1 MNSDTVFSLLK
12 LEAWH
17 SSKSTTRMSRRV
29 SVLKLLAW
37 PPVPGT
43 RGPSRK
49 LASSSASRWSAGLA
63 PDPVALAT
71 VPLLPPGGA
80 STPLVPILNPSCCLE
95 LFTVK
100 LFTAH
105 HHFARCCGCAPLR
118 LHPHY
123 PLLLLSHP
131 DIMSVKSEIEKLLLN
146 IGIDRTFCFY
156 RTSVTYIIK
165 SKIKDDFQKFLVLK
179 CLCKYV
185 ECKTLNNSALCNSS
199 PVNMV
204 ITLRSYWRL
213 LQTFDGRK
221 IKSWVV
227 EMLTHKIAGKSMQL
241 CTQGK
246 KVQELTCWK

>member
-1 MNSDTVFSLLK
+1 MSTVRHSCHHHIKTFSSFDMQTSQVKLIVVINIKISALPSSMNSDTVFSLLK

-80 STPLVPILNPSCCLE
+80 STPLVPILNPSSCLE

-105 HHFARCCGCAPLR
+105 HHFARCCGCATLR
-118 LHPHY
+118 LHPHS
-123 PLLLLSHP
+123 PLLLLLSHP
-131 DIMSVKSEIEKLLLN
+131 DIMSVKSEIEKLLL
-146 IGIDRTFCFY
+146 ISVLIVHFVSTAPRT
-156 RTSVTYIIK
+156 K

-179 CLCKYV
+179 CLYTAV
-185 ECKTLNNSALCNSS
+185 
-199 PVNMV
+199 
-204 ITLRSYWRL
+204 
-213 LQTFDGRK
+213 
-221 IKSWVV
+221 
-227 EMLTHKIAGKSMQL
+227 
-241 CTQGK
+241 
-246 KVQELTCWK
+246 